1 MMRAIKQWIKRL
13 APLILRRRKKYTLD
27 DLLTGVTPE
36 DFEGEMDW
44 GDPVGKE
51 IW

>member
-1 MMRAIKQWIKRL
+1 LEERFAS
-13 APLILRRRKKYTLD
+13 YN
-27 DLLTGVTPE
+27 
-36 DFEGEMDW
+36 GENLVEPYDW